1 MERKGRKITASMA
14 VKLLQEKGVNVN
26 EKDAEN
32 ILDFLYF
39 LAKLSVKQYINKKEN
54 INKAPNENC

>member
-1 MERKGRKITASMA
+1 MA